1 MNDPINVLVLG
12 VGSIGERHTRCFL
25 EAGANV
31 AICEIN
37 EDLRRQ
43 VADRYPV
50 RGHYGDLAEAIAAGH
65 DAAVV
70 ATPASHHIAA
80 AGQLADAG
88 IHLLIEKPLAV
99 EEDGIE
105 QLLQTVDEKRLVAA
119 VAYVYR
125 AHPALAAVRETLR
138 GGEFGKPLELV
149 AVAGQH
155 FPTYRPAYRDTYYRD
170 RATGGGAVQDALTHI
185 VNAAEWLI
193 GPADRVLADVAH
205 LALPGVEVEDTVH
218 ALARHGDVLASY
230 TLNQHQ
236 APNET
241 TLSIVCQR
249 GTVRIEF
256 HRQLWKTMSE
266 PEGEWDIHPTEL
278 PSRDALFIAQARH
291 FIAAVQG
298 HAEPACTIEEG
309 WQTLRVNRCLLAA
322 AQSNAWQTVAPPR
335 ENETRRDN

>member
-1 MNDPINVLVLG
+1 MNDPLDVLVLG

-37 EDLRRQ
+37 EGLRRQ
-43 VADRYPV
+43 VADRYPL
-50 RGHYGDLAEAIAAGH
+50 RADYGDLGEALAAGH

-80 AGQLADAG
+80 AQQLADAG
-88 IHLLIEKPLAV
+88 VHLLIEKPLAV
-99 EEDGIE
+99 DEQGIE
-105 QLLQTVDEKRLVAA
+105 QLLQTVDEKGLVAA

-138 GGEFGKPLELV
+138 GEKFGKPIELV

-155 FPTYRPAYRDTYYRD
+155 FPTYRPAYADTYYRD

-193 GPADRVLADVAH
+193 GPADRVVADIAH
-205 LALPGVEVEDTVH
+205 LALANVEVEDTVH
-218 ALARHGDVLASY
+218 AIARHGEVLASY

-241 TLSIVCQR
+241 TLSVVCQR

-256 HRQLWKTMSE
+256 HNQLWKTMAE
-266 PEGEWDIHPTEL
+266 PEGAWEEHPIEL

-291 FIAAVQG
+291 FIEAVVG
-298 HAEPACTIEEG
+298 RAEPACTIEQG
-309 WQTLRVNRCLLAA
+309 WQTLRVNRCLLESAA
-322 AQSNAWQTVAPPR
+322 KTAWQTVAPPPSGHR
-335 ENETRRDN
+335 T